1 MGLFPGAPP
10 HAPPPSAL
18 VVSTV
23 VERWAAD
30 SLCGLA
36 IGALVPLSVSAARE
50 VRESRAVDD
59 GRRVLRI
66 VWAHR
71 LLDIGWSV
79 GSSLD
84 AAATH
89 SKLLVWC
96 AGDTSLIVTAQ
107 ALAWT
112 AAAAARLLGPFPGWS
127 SVVERHPR
135 AVWALGKLGM
145 AVDHAVSLRCGSLVS
160 WARLHAACWC
170 FAPMRS
176 GLTAQGLCWQATVG
190 ATVGSVRATKLKKA
204 TGNWSGAA
212 GFAAAWWGARL
223 VRANRGDLA
232 QTISVGLYVVQA
244 VVVFCTPR
252 ISFTRRRHNVIHR
265 GNRGGAGGG
274 RVTKRPVALSE
285 LARVICDG
293 PNSRW
298 IAVAAACAIASD
310 SVRIC
315 ADALCL
321 GILGWRPTELAV
333 YGGLA
338 SCAGNAMQTAGCA
351 KALGTIG
358 LRNTSVL
365 GTVLASVGAMG
376 MVAVSVPLRAA
387 SSLGVPLRAA
397 SSLPNWAGRLLAL
410 VGGGSAVSAL
420 AAGLVGYGV
429 MDHVLMRAWGGSQRY
444 ATQLLFVETLTPVL
458 GGKRDAAAAAFDALT
473 QLVTLVAPAG
483 WAVLYSRGLRV
494 GQGSVIWGPIGTVV
508 LVAASLRICGSILM
522 SRLVTV
528 EPAHGWET
536 ARDRTTRMRGLLDP
550 TTPAGFPRAQR
561 TYASIALQ
569 SGLQVLPRAPKPRQ
583 RATGKI
589 PATVQQP
596 RPWSSASSSK
606 HQTVGN
612 RTKTDGG
619 ASPATLMKIEKR
631 AKRNK

>member
-1 MGLFPGAPP
+1 MGLFSGAST
-10 HAPPPSAL
+10 HAPPSPAL

-36 IGALVPLSVSAARE
+36 IGTLVPLSVSAVRE
-50 VRESRAVDD
+50 VRQSRAAGDD
-59 GRRVLRI
+59 GLVLYSA
-66 VWAHR
+66 WAHR

-84 AAATH
+84 AAASH
-89 SKLLVWC
+89 SKLLMWS

-135 AVWALGKLGM
+135 TVWALGKLGM
-145 AVDHAVSLRCGSLVS
+145 AVDHAAWLRCGNLVS
-160 WARLHAACWC
+160 WARLHAACCC

-176 GLTAQGLCWQATVG
+176 GLTAQGVCWQATVG
-190 ATVGSVRATKLKKA
+190 ASVGPVRAAELKKA

-232 QTISVGLYVVQA
+232 HTISVGLYVVQA
-244 VVVFCTPR
+244 VAVFCTPKM
-252 ISFTRRRHNVIHR
+252 FTKRRHNVLHR
-265 GNRGGAGGG
+265 GNRGGAGRG
-274 RVTKRPVALSE
+274 RVAKRPVALNE

-298 IAVAAACAIASD
+298 IAVAAACGIASD
-310 SVRIC
+310 SARIC

-321 GILGWRPTELAV
+321 GLLGWRPTELAV

-338 SCAGNAMQTAGCA
+338 SCAGNVMQTTGCT
-351 KALGTIG
+351 KALEMMG

-365 GTVLASVGAMG
+365 GTVLASVGAIG
-376 MVAVSVPLRAA
+376 MVALSVPLRAA
-387 SSLGVPLRAA
+387 SGLGVSLRAA
-397 SSLPNWAGRLLAL
+397 TTLANWTGRLLAL
-410 VGGGSAVSAL
+410 VGGASAVYAR
-420 AAGLVGYGV
+420 AASLVGYGV
-429 MDHVLMRAWGGSQRY
+429 MDHVLMRAWGGSQGY

-458 GGKRDAAAAAFDALT
+458 GGRRNAAAAAFDALT
-473 QLVTLVAPAG
+473 QLVTLIAPAG
-483 WAVLYSRGLRV
+483 WAVLYSRGWRFD
-494 GQGSVIWGPIGTVV
+494 QGSVIWGPLGTVV
-508 LVAASLRICGSILM
+508 LVSASLRICGSILM

-536 ARDRTTRMRGLLDP
+536 ARGRTTRMRGLLDP
-550 TTPAGFPRAQR
+550 TAPAGFPRAQR
-561 TYASIALQ
+561 TYASIAQ
-569 SGLQVLPRAPKPRQ
+569 KSGVQVFPRAPKPRQ

-596 RPWSSASSSK
+596 RPWSTALSSK
-606 HQTVGN
+606 HQAAVNGVE
-612 RTKTDGG
+612 TDGG
-619 ASPATLMKIEKR
+619 ASRATVMKKEKR
-631 AKRNK
+631 ANCN